1 MTTASTERVFKLGAK
16 AVCKDCSR
24 PTVTAG
30 VWALVVALHEAGKK
44 ADIALFATEA
54 EADAG
59 ATWLS
64 GAGATTTAA
73 MPPALKKSMNNSMTS
88 ASNFIVDV
96 DEVTEAA
103 PAVSPYHG
111 KVVKGINLPIFN
123 GTIFIGQH
131 GRRQDDGRARR
142 DHR

>member
-54 EADAG
+54 EADAPFVIG
-59 ATWLS
+59 ELDT
-64 GAGATTTAA
+64 
-73 MPPALKKSMNNSMTS
+73 
-88 ASNFIVDV
+88 F
-96 DEVTEAA
+96 
-103 PAVSPYHG
+103 
-111 KVVKGINLPIFN
+111 GIHLYWTVFCLYLDCIL
-123 GTIFIGQH
+123 
-131 GRRQDDGRARR
+131 
-142 DHR
+142 